1 MSSYQSTSSETDE
14 ARPKS
19 SAIINSTTTKKRA
32 RSSSQGGQSSQDEHP
47 LPATK
52 KSSASITTAAST
64 SSTTQPSEAPTEE
77 GVLPAISLRKEQ
89 NRAAQRAFRDRK
101 ERHLQQLENL
111 IQDLKDQQ
119 FLLTGRFQREIQQLK
134 SQNQV
139 VVHENQYLR
148 EVVFAF
154 ESALNYRGEVEVLQD
169 VKQGLY
175 RRFVGKQVQLQQ
187 QQQQQGGGGAG
198 GEGGSQEQQQQQPP
212 PPLLPVPSS
221 PTPPVA
227 SSRTSLSPALQA
239 ATGATGTI
247 HNSTTTASA
256 IPPMISDN
264 NSAESWAQLLA
275 GQLPQRLQQQE
286 GAVKGTGTG
295 KLSSRGSTNSPPNL
309 VPSASESPLVVPESN
324 PSDTASTGAET
335 IPTPYSINRE
345 ILYRAPASLHISEL
359 NSTGEDVSPQT
370 TIGGGLLAA
379 ATTLQ
384 SGGGGV
390 VPLSPFFPSGTLLP
404 KVTEYTKHPTV
415 FDELQSSL
423 FPPGTLQSLVSTNM
437 ASPQDVVNDTKLFDQ
452 LGDKSDDST
461 AASRSTAKTT
471 TTTTTNATSATTTTT
486 TISNGEGSSSPLT
499 STIFTPP
506 VTTATK
512 SSSSSGS
519 TKTTTTMKWTRTE
532 LLHKTHR
539 LQKTFK
545 VLAAGPVK
553 VDAKIDQQIYQIPH
567 DARIDLIPCP
577 KLRAQMILHQHK
589 YNIDEVFQLLI
600 DKAICHG
607 SPLNPSDWELPDEF
621 FERFG
626 FLIGL
631 DLENQRRKVW
641 PRPLPPDMV

>member
-1 MSSYQSTSSETDE
+1 MSSYPSTSSEADE
-14 ARPKS
+14 AKLKP
-19 SAIINSTTTKKRA
+19 SAITNGTNTMKRA
-32 RSSSQGGQSSQDEHP
+32 RSSGQGGQSSQDEYL

-52 KSSASITTAAST
+52 KAST
-64 SSTTQPSEAPTEE
+64 SATTTATTSSTAQSAEAPTEEE

-119 FLLTGRFQREIQQLK
+119 FLLTTQFQREIQQLK

-175 RRFVGKQVQLQQ
+175 RRFVGKQFQLQQ
-187 QQQQQGGGGAG
+187 QQQQQGGGGSAG
-198 GEGGSQEQQQQQPP
+198 GERGSQEQQQQQPP
-212 PPLLPVPSS
+212 PPPLLPVPSS
-221 PTPPVA
+221 PSPSVA

-239 ATGATGTI
+239 ATSAAGAI
-247 HNSTTTASA
+247 HNSTATASV
-256 IPPMISDN
+256 IPPMNSDN
-264 NSAESWAQLLA
+264 NRAESWAQLLEA
-275 GQLPQRLQQQE
+275 QRPRQPQQHE
-286 GAVKGTGTG
+286 GAAKGTGTG
-295 KLSSRGSTNSPPNL
+295 KSSSRGSTSSPPHL
-309 VPSASESPLVVPESN
+309 VPSTSESPSVVPASSS
-324 PSDTASTGAET
+324 SDTASTGADT

-379 ATTLQ
+379 ATTPL
-384 SGGGGV
+384 SGGGV
-390 VPLSPFFPSGTLLP
+390 VPLSPFFPAGTPLP
-404 KVTEYTKHPTV
+404 KITEYTKHPTV

-452 LGDKSDDST
+452 LGDKSEDST
-461 AASRSTAKTT
+461 AASGSTTK
-471 TTTTTNATSATTTTT
+471 
-486 TISNGEGSSSPLT
+486 
-499 STIFTPP
+499 
-506 VTTATK
+506 TTAT
-512 SSSSSGS
+512 GS
-519 TKTTTTMKWTRTE
+519 TKWTRTE
-532 LLHKTHR
+532 LLHRTHR

-589 YNIDEVFQLLI
+589 YDIDEVFQLLI

-607 SPLNPSDWELPDEF
+607 SPLHPSDWELPDEF

-626 FLIGL
+626 FLIGI